1 MNFAE
6 RLKEL
11 RLRDGMSQAEL
22 AKKIGRTNAA
32 ISMYE
37 TGRREPDL
45 ETLEELCDLF
55 NVNMNYLTGQEDGS
69 TYYLDPKTAQ
79 IAQELYNRPELRV
92 LFDASRKVSAEDLKI
107 VQAMIDRMAKQDDND
122 QH

>member
-79 IAQELYNRPELRV
+79 IAQELYDRPELRV

-107 VQAMIDRMAKQDDND
+107 VQAMIDRMTKQDDNG